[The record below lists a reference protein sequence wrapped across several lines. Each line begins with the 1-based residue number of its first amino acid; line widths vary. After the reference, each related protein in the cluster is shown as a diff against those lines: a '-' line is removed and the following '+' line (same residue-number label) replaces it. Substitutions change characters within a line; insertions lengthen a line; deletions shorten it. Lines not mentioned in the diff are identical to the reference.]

1 MLTQKYACSRPFMAS
16 QNRFSVFL
24 QDFVQSKYLC
34 PISSLN
40 FWEGGAAP
48 CMKNSLSKV
57 GFLILF
63 IYKIRPL
70 PCNGESLHVVILKAL
85 GLHSQN
91 TLCHY
96 ASHESPMGVG
106 AILD

>member
-1 MLTQKYACSRPFMAS
+1 MHLADFIWLLRVVLV
-16 QNRFSVFL
+16 VFL
-24 QDFVQSKYLC
+24 KTFQSINPSVLFPVLILVKV
-34 PISSLN
+34 
-40 FWEGGAAP
+40 GAAP

-57 GFLILF
+57 GFLFLF

>member
-1 MLTQKYACSRPFMAS
+1 MHLADLMAS
-16 QNRFSVFL
+16 QNRFSVFP

-40 FWEGGAAP
+40 FREDEAAP

-91 TLCHY
+91 TLCH
-96 ASHESPMGVG
+96 
-106 AILD
+106 

>member
-1 MLTQKYACSRPFMAS
+1 MAS
-16 QNRFSVFL
+16 QSSFSCILENFSVYIPSVLFPVL
-24 QDFVQSKYLC
+24 ILVKV
-34 PISSLN
+34 
-40 FWEGGAAP
+40 GAAP

-57 GFLILF
+57 GFLFLF

-70 PCNGESLHVVILKAL
+70 PCNGGSLHVVILKAL

-96 ASHESPMGVG
+96 SSHERPMGVG
-106 AILD
+106 AILDQQS